1 MADGANGVNIPISL
15 TVDRIQVNQN
25 AVDRMTNHLDRMS
38 DTIVKDA
45 NKVLGGIDP
54 TKMTEKITKSFDN
67 AVKKITDLNQAMRA
81 YDLAQKQAGKSSTE
95 YRALAKKNAAEIEA
109 EKKAYGNMLQAITQ
123 GPEGPRALA
132 VFQREG
138 IGGNP
143 YIGKYGF
150 AKFNETYARIEDLT
164 RNHNET
170 MAKLTAETPNPLDF
184 ISMGTETS
192 INALIK
198 AYERVVEAMGA
209 VGKANA
215 QFEQSTQSGQ
225 FTEEYNERLVLLQKL
240 GEKMDKLNEKSKK
253 METVGA
259 GDNAWE
265 SLRYDMSQVADE
277 MTKLIRDAQQ
287 LNKTGANMQLGPDAA
302 TMQEQTKLL
311 ADMQRK
317 VTALKNAMNTRAD
330 KNETPYTKEYTTQLQ
345 EIEKV
350 KREIDKLVAKEKEMQ
365 ALGADRA
372 HWDKFAY
379 DVQVLN
385 ARMDEVVGRAQDLV
399 DTGKAF
405 RFGGDAAA
413 EMQKLEEEANT
424 LRYTLNQLEN
434 TDPNIKQNFFMALR
448 AMKATS
454 EMATTLKKKIASLW
468 AAFRN
473 LFKHA
478 GKGTVDLQGGFKK
491 LLRSIMMF
499 GLGFRSTYYLVKQL
513 RKAVTEELGYMAKA
527 FPEVNKMM
535 SEFKTSLNQLKGQF
549 GAAFLPI
556 MQIVI
561 PALEA
566 LISALNRACEA
577 IARFFSIL
585 AGKSTFKKFTS
596 DAIDYKD
603 ALEGAGGAAKDLKN
617 SVMGFDELNK
627 LNDDSGGGGGSG
639 SANGSW
645 EDAPAASEFAEMLK
659 SAWADADFTAVGV
672 MLGHKMV
679 DALNKATEWMKS
691 KGQTWARNLG
701 TSVAT
706 LINGFFGVD
715 EVGTSMGEAIAA
727 AVNMATTNL
736 HTFLGGTN
744 WKLVSAQMGTAISTA
759 IQNIDWNV
767 LGVTL
772 ADGIRG
778 AIQFAFSLVSNI
790 NYDQLGQ
797 KIADGINSFFTRMG
811 EVDPVTGLSGWQ
823 EAGAAFNK
831 LAMGLLEAIKKAVG
845 NIHWDEVGAAIG
857 EFISSMDWSSIII
870 DFTGLAWEIVKGI
883 GKALGDWSKTDPI
896 SFGIATLIGTAL
908 VGIDLTGKVARIGSM
923 ILPILNQFQ
932 QLSGTALPFF
942 SNFVGLLTKLGGGLS
957 VASGLFLAIT
967 SAISMFTGGVNGA
980 NAALTIVGTTLA
992 GLGAMLLF
1000 GTGPIG
1006 ILVGAIA
1013 GAVAVIVALVVKNWD
1028 TIKDWFVQAWADI
1041 KSWFSSVWSFIK
1053 TEAETLWGNLKSL
1066 FTGIIT
1072 FITGP
1077 VVVGINAGV
1086 YAIIGVFQGLWH
1098 SIQEIWNGI
1107 KTIFEGVITFIT
1119 GVFTG
1124 NWAQAWDGV
1133 KLIFKGVFESLV
1145 GLVKAPLNMI
1155 IGLINGMLN
1164 GISAGVNFVIDKV
1177 NGMSFKVPDWVPAI
1191 GGKNFGFNL
1200 KKMSVGSI
1208 PYLAQGAVIPPN
1220 NEFLAMLGDQKHGT
1234 NIEAPLDT
1242 IVEAVREAFGGGAG
1256 GEINV
1261 TVVTTLDGREVA
1273 RNTVKHIKLMER
1285 SGAYA

>member
-1 MADGANGVNIPISL
+1 MADSVNIPISMI
-15 TVDRIQVNQN
+15 VDDIQIDQS
-25 AVDRMTNHLDRMS
+25 AVDKMTDHLDKVS
-38 DTIVKDA
+38 STVVKDA

-54 TKMTEKITKSFDN
+54 TKMTEKMTKSFDN
-67 AVKKITDLNQAMRA
+67 TVKKVTDLNQAIRA
-81 YDLAQKQAGKSSTE
+81 YSIAQKQAGRSSTE
-95 YRALAKKNAAEIEA
+95 YRALARRNTQAIEA
-109 EKKAYGNMLQAITQ
+109 ERESYGNMLSVLTDSDL
-123 GPEGPRALA
+123 GRRALST
-132 VFQREG
+132 FQENG

-143 YIGKYGF
+143 LAGNDRF
-150 AKFNETYARIEDLT
+150 RQFNDIYARIEDIT
-164 RNHNET
+164 RDHNET
-170 MAKLTAETPNPLDF
+170 MARLTAETPNPLDF
-184 ISMGTETS
+184 ISTGSETS
-192 INALIK
+192 INTLIK
-198 AYERVVEAMGA
+198 AYERVVEAVTA
-209 VGKANA
+209 VSKANG

-225 FTEEYNERLVLLQKL
+225 FTEEYNERIATIQKL
-240 GEKMDKLNEKSKK
+240 AEKMDKLNEKSKK
-253 METVGA
+253 METLGA
-259 GDNAWE
+259 SDNAWE
-265 SLRYDMSQVADE
+265 ALRYDMSQIATE
-277 MTKLIRDAQQ
+277 MTSLIRGAQQ
-287 LNKTGANMQLGPDAA
+287 MNKAGTNMQLGPDVAA
-302 TMQEQTKLL
+302 MKEQSKLL
-311 ADMQRK
+311 SDMQRK
-317 VTALKNAMNTRAD
+317 VTALKTAMNTRAD
-330 KNETPYTKEYTTQLQ
+330 KNETPYTKEYVTQLQ

-385 ARMDEVVGRAQDLV
+385 TRMDDAVGRAQDLV
-399 DTGKAF
+399 DAGKAF

-454 EMATTLKKKIASLW
+454 EMATTLKKKINGLW
-468 AAFRN
+468 VAFKN

-478 GKGTVDLQGGFKK
+478 SKGTVDLQGGFKK

-513 RKAVTEELGYMAKA
+513 RKTVTEELGYMAKA

-639 SANGSW
+639 SARGSW
-645 EDAPAASEFAEMLK
+645 EDAPAVSEFAEMLK
-659 SAWADADFTAVGV
+659 SAWAGADFTEVGV

-679 DALNKATEWMKS
+679 DALHKATEWMKS

-701 TSVAT
+701 TSIAT

-715 EVGTSMGEAIAA
+715 EVGTSIGEAIAA
-727 AVNMATTNL
+727 AINMAITFL
-736 HTFLGGTN
+736 HTFLSGTN
-744 WKLVSAQMGTAISTA
+744 WKLVGEQIGIAISTA
-759 IQNIDWNV
+759 IRDINWDM

-772 ADGIRG
+772 ADGIRA
-778 AIQFAFSLVSNI
+778 AIQFAFGLVSEI
-790 NYDQLGQ
+790 KFDQLGQ
-797 KIADGINSFFTRMG
+797 KIADGINGFFTRMG

-831 LAMGLLEAIKKAVG
+831 LATGILEAIKKAVG
-845 NIHWDEVGAAIG
+845 NIHWDEVGTAIG
-857 EFISSMDWSSIII
+857 EFISSMDWSRIII
-870 DFTGLAWEIVKGI
+870 DFTKLAGEIVKGI
-883 GKALGDWSKTDPI
+883 GEALANWSKTDPI
-896 SFGIATLIGTAL
+896 SFGIAALIGTAL
-908 VGIDLTGKVARIGSM
+908 VGIDLTGKVAKTGAM

-932 QLSGTALPFF
+932 QLSGTTLPFF

-957 VASGLFLAIT
+957 LVSGLFLAIT
-967 SAISMFTGGVNGA
+967 NIISMFTGGVNGA

-992 GLGAMLLF
+992 GLGVMLLF

-1013 GAVAVIVALVVKNWD
+1013 GAVAVIVALVVNNWD
-1028 TIKDWFVQAWADI
+1028 TIKAWFVQAWADI
-1041 KSWFSSVWSFIK
+1041 KDWFSGVWEFIK

-1077 VVVGINAGV
+1077 VVVGITAGV
-1086 YAIIGVFQGLWH
+1086 SALVGVFQGLWH

-1107 KTIFEGVITFIT
+1107 KEIFSGIITFVT

-1124 NWAQAWDGV
+1124 NWRQAWEGV
-1133 KLIFKGVFESLV
+1133 KMIFKGIFDALV
-1145 GLVKAPLNMI
+1145 GIVKAPLNMI
-1155 IGLINGMLN
+1155 IGLINGMLS